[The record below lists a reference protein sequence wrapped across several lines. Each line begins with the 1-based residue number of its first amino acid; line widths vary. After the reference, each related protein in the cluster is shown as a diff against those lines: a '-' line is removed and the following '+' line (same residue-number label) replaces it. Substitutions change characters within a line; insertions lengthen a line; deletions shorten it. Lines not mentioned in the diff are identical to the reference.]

1 MLQRVQK
8 QIPMFEN
15 AISSG
20 FSYNALAC
28 RTIRRSTLSR
38 KICWQKIMLSCV
50 RVSVKSFA
58 KHLLGEAHRSARR
71 QRALVYV
78 ISGISTLF
86 GL

>member
-15 AISSG
+15 AISGG

-28 RTIRRSTLSR
+28 WTSRRSTLSR

-50 RVSVKSFA
+50 
-58 KHLLGEAHRSARR
+58 
-71 QRALVYV
+71 
-78 ISGISTLF
+78 
-86 GL
+86 